1 MIIDQSNEMKNGIKV
16 EKKANNVLK
25 IFTKKKKLPK
35 HLLKT

>member
-25 IFTKKKKLPK
+25 IFTKK
-35 HLLKT
+35 